1 MIPTKYG
8 VTIPGIVAAKLEI
21 AITCSEYLLAMSK
34 ILAKIEI
41 EERADI
47 PVAREHRT
55 TARVG
60 WSQVT

>member
-1 MIPTKYG
+1 
-8 VTIPGIVAAKLEI
+8 
-21 AITCSEYLLAMSK
+21 MSK

-47 PVAREHRT
+47 PIAREHKT

-60 WSQVT
+60 WSQVTSLVDTIRLAGMRKPKMNG